1 MKKSKTTKLPSLNE
15 SEVKEV
21 ISQLLTDAFQTHS
34 RQMEEHLQDI
44 DSRLKSLERKK

>member
-1 MKKSKTTKLPSLNE
+1 MKKSKTTTPPALTE

-21 ISQLLTDAFQTHS
+21 VSQLLTSAFQTHS

-44 DSRLKSLERKK
+44 DSRLQKLEGKR